1 MAESKR
7 EKKISKVMGEFK
19 EGTLKSGGSGKK
31 VTNPK
36 QAIAI
41 ALSEANEMSQG
52 GMMYN
57 EIMNRPMFQTPQ
69 MREGGGIMAGIA
81 PIRGYAEGDLVSDD
95 FFTLEKTEEGSGM
108 NLRDVTDFFFDP
120 EDPIDYATI
129 GLMAFPPAYVAA
141 RLARMGIKGQ
151 KAAEQVQKVVR
162 AQDAI
167 PNMLGGGSS
176 RASTGLQVQVG
187 AGVPMAV
194 MGEDEAMAQE
204 MPMPAPEVASG
215 GIESLMPETEKPTIV
230 GGRSRAAQRK
240 AEGGIASVQ
249 GYALGGKV
257 VEKGIEF
264 VRNLFT
270 RARKGEDVTDEV
282 SDAVRKGDIDVE
294 DGDAIIQAQ
303 MDLPGISPAVAKKA
317 DDVADALD
325 DAPTP
330 PAPPSL
336 GKRIGKGLGVLGL
349 GVGGVYGASEYLRGR
364 KDEEET
370 AAASGGKAQQTAQ
383 QKAQQAAA
391 QGPAPLG
398 VPPAQAQVFI
408 DPETGE
414 YKQKATGIKKF
425 LFGEDGIGGEQSGF
439 AGNILSKL
447 QDPRTQYALAKA
459 AQPSEGFVP
468 RNFFSDVALAGRDY
482 DIQQAELDRL
492 EQAAKPEI
500 VQQFEAIRQYA
511 QPSEGETEADVD
523 RKVFKSLFDDM
534 TANAQLEA
542 LLTLYKAMPSAEEAG
557 LTLQQFSD
565 QLGLGNVSRLLT
577 KIEDQS

>member
-1 MAESKR
+1 MAKSKR
-7 EKKISKVMGEFK
+7 ERKISKVMGEFK
-19 EGTLKSGGSGKK
+19 EGTLKSGGSSRK

-41 ALSEANEMSQG
+41 ALSEANAMNQG

-69 MREGGGIMAGIA
+69 MREGGGIMAGVA

-120 EDPIDYATI
+120 EDPVDYATI

-162 AQDAI
+162 AQEAI
-167 PNMLGGGSS
+167 PGKIGGGPS
-176 RASTGLQVQVG
+176 RAATGLQVQVG

-204 MPMPAPEVASG
+204 MPMPDPEIASG
-215 GIESLMPETEKPTIV
+215 GIESLMSEKEKPMIV

-257 VEKGIEF
+257 VEKGVEF

-294 DGDAIIQAQ
+294 DGDAIMQAQ

-336 GKRIGKGLGVLGL
+336 GKRIGKGLGALGL
-349 GVGGVYGASEYLRGR
+349 GVGGVYGASQFIED
-364 KDEEET
+364 DEKET
-370 AAASGGKAQQTAQ
+370 ADASAGGKTQLTPQ

-439 AGNILSKL
+439 AGNVLAKL
-447 QDPRTQYALAKA
+447 QDPRMQYALAKA

-468 RNFFSDVALAGRDY
+468 RNFFSDVTLAGREY

-511 QPSEGETEADVD
+511 QPDEGETEADVD
-523 RKVFKSLFDDM
+523 RRVFKSLFDDM

-542 LLTLYKAMPSAEEAG
+542 LLTLYKAMPSAEQAG
-557 LTLQQFSD
+557 ITLRQFSD